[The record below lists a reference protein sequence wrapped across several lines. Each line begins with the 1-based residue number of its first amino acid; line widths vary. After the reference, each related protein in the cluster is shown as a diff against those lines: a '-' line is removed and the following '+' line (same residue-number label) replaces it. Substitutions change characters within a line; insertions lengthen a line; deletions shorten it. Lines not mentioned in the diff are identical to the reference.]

1 MKIHYLQLIN
11 VLCEYVNEY
20 DDLLMNKL
28 YPFLSDN
35 SIIQYHIQ
43 LILQVYIFTFIFI
56 FN

>member
-35 SIIQYHIQ
+35 SVIQYHIQ
-43 LILQVYIFTFIFI
+43 LILQV
-56 FN
+56 